1 MKSKQKFQTQKIE
14 VHKFLRE
21 LFGRETTTFDLLAII
36 ISSGSFAGLILMI
49 KWNADITV
57 IKKIILTILALDI
70 GGGIVANFTTGTN
83 IYYAESLRKRYI
95 FVLFHLLQPSILIW
109 IFPSELIAILGVSLF
124 TLTSSIIVLRIKK
137 HYNQRIIAVTL
148 LLLSIFLSTLLN
160 YTDPLTK
167 MIMQLFSIKLIL
179 AFSVNWDSTDK
190 TETTTENKTTTR

>member
-1 MKSKQKFQTQKIE
+1 MQNKKIQ
-14 VHKFLRE
+14 VHKFLGE
-21 LFGRETTTFDLLAII
+21 VFGRETTTFDLLAII
-36 ISSGSFAGLILMI
+36 ISSVSFAVLTLFV
-49 KWNADITV
+49 KWNADITI

-70 GGGIVANFTTGTN
+70 GGGVVANFTTGTN
-83 IYYAESLRKRYI
+83 NYYAESLRKRYL

-124 TLTSSIIVLRIKK
+124 TLTSSIIVLNIKK
-137 HYNQRIIAVTL
+137 QYNQRIVAITL
-148 LLLSIFLSTLLN
+148 LLLSLILSTLLS